1 MANTKITTAVI
12 KDDAITTAKIADDAV
27 TGALIADDVALAG
40 NPTTTTQSAGNNT
53 TRIATT
59 AFVTTAINNLVDSA
73 PSALDTLNELAAAMG
88 DDANFSTTVTNS
100 IATKAA
106 LAGAAFTGDV
116 SVTGSSSGSTVL
128 TLTSNALAD
137 TPLMVFQRTG
147 GAVAGKLAYEDT
159 NTAMSFGT
167 TTSHEL
173 KLLTGNAERV
183 QIDSSGNAIFTKSG
197 GAYLQL
203 KDASAV
209 RGSINVG
216 TSDGLVF
223 TTGASFSEAMR
234 IDDTGNLLIGG
245 GTSPRTLGFG
255 DTRTQIEGISATTA
269 SMSIVRNT
277 ASGDPPY
284 LIFGKSRGGA
294 LASSTAVQDGDYLGA
309 IRFNG
314 ADGTDA
320 GNVGAQ
326 IHAEVDGT
334 PGAND
339 MPGALVFS
347 TTADGAASATERMRV
362 ATDGTTT
369 IGRSITTTY
378 TNSQG
383 YPLHIQASGG
393 SQTYLSISV
402 PGDNSGD
409 TGVVIGHDAS
419 GTRIVNREN
428 QPILFHTGSSSGLT
442 FTMEAGGDL
451 SIADGNLVVA
461 SGHGIDFSATG
472 NSSGSMSSELLDDYE
487 EGSWTPVLTAAS
499 SAPTVSLTHVSGY
512 YVKIGNLVYVRF
524 GMYLGSISG
533 GSGAVRISGLPYAG
547 KTYGS
552 YRQPAAL
559 ANAQN
564 LTSDP
569 DGPVIFFLLDGDTKL
584 EGRLFNNA
592 DTAVPISHFQANS
605 WCIANLSYDVS

>member
-1 MANTKITTAVI
+1 
-12 KDDAITTAKIADDAV
+12 
-27 TGALIADDVALAG
+27 
-40 NPTTTTQSAGNNT
+40 
-53 TRIATT
+53 
-59 AFVTTAINNLVDSA
+59 
-73 PSALDTLNELAAAMG
+73 
-88 DDANFSTTVTNS
+88 
-100 IATKAA
+100 
-106 LAGAAFTGDV
+106 
-116 SVTGSSSGSTVL
+116 
-128 TLTSNALAD
+128 
-137 TPLMVFQRTG
+137 
-147 GAVAGKLAYEDT
+147 
-159 NTAMSFGT
+159 
-167 TTSHEL
+167 
-173 KLLTGNAERV
+173 
-183 QIDSSGNAIFTKSG
+183 
-197 GAYLQL
+197 
-203 KDASAV
+203 
-209 RGSINVG
+209 
-216 TSDGLVF
+216 
-223 TTGASFSEAMR
+223 SEAMR
-234 IDDTGNLLIGG
+234 LDDSGNLLIGG

-294 LASSTAVQDGDYLGA
+294 LASSTIVQDGDYLGA

-461 SGHGIDFSATG
+461 SGHGIDFSATADTA
-472 NSSGSMSSELLDDYE
+472 NASNINELLDDYE
-487 EGSWTPVLTAAS
+487 EGTFTPEFHVEGQGQAS
-499 SAPTVSLTHVSGY
+499 L
-512 YVKIGNLVYVRF
+512 
-524 GMYLGSISG
+524 
-533 GSGAVRISGLPYAG
+533 
-547 KTYGS
+547 
-552 YRQPAAL
+552 
-559 ANAQN
+559 
-564 LTSDP
+564 SDAT
-569 DGPVIFFLLDGDTKL
+569 GEYIKV
-584 EGRLFNNA
+584 
-592 DTAVPISHFQANS
+592 
-605 WCIANLSYDVS
+605 

>member
-88 DDANFSTTVTNS
+88 DDANFSTTITNS
-100 IATKAA
+100 VATKAP
-106 LAGAAFTGDV
+106 LAGPTFTGDV
-116 SVTGSSSGSTVL
+116 DIDATDDLRLRFLRGSTFKAGIQVPTSTDDMISGAAIDDLAIRSQANVL
-128 TLTSNALAD
+128 FAS
-137 TPLMVFQRTG
+137 G
-147 GAVAGKLAYEDT
+147 G
-159 NTAMSFGT
+159 NT
-167 TTSHEL
+167 
-173 KLLTGNAERV
+173 ERMR
-183 QIDSSGNAIFTKSG
+183 IDSNGNAIFTKSG

-209 RGSINVG
+209 RGSINVT

-234 IDDTGNLLIGG
+234 IDSSGNLLIGG

-294 LASSTAVQDGDYLGA
+294 LASSTIVQDGDYLGA